1 MYRYIFMLPF
11 YPKMSVLVQNC
22 MLFKEKHLCLNHSG
36 VCVLP
41 KLTSYFN
48 EPRGNS
54 TCMDLVH
61 G

>member
-1 MYRYIFMLPF
+1 MLPF